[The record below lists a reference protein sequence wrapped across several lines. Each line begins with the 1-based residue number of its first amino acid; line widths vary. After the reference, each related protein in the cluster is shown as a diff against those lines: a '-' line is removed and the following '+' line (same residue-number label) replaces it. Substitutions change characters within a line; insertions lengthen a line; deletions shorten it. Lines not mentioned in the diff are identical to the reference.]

1 MAVQLAVHP
10 RCARL
15 AVAAG
20 LHKSVAIRLP
30 CGSRVKPKLAGKALE
45 SEEAESGSKG
55 SRDRD
60 YEFEAKEAWWLDQSE
75 VRQALPV
82 NELAR

>member
-1 MAVQLAVHP
+1 MTDQL
-10 RCARL
+10 
-15 AVAAG
+15 G
-20 LHKSVAIRLP
+20 SVVILSGELKRKAEL
-30 CGSRVKPKLAGKALE
+30 KALE

-55 SRDRD
+55 SRDGD